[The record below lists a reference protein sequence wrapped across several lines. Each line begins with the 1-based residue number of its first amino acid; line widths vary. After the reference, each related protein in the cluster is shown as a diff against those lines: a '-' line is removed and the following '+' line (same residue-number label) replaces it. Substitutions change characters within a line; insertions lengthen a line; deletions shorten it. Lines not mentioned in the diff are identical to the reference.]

1 MAKRPPDPKERELWR
16 TAMRDVKP
24 LRKGKAAKPKVEHA
38 PSAPA
43 KEPAQAKPTGKKP
56 SAPPA
61 PPPPKP
67 RPASE
72 LTVGR
77 LADMDKRLAERLR
90 RGQLPIE
97 GKLDLHGLTQEEA
110 HDQLGGFIAISQKQ
124 GRRCILVVTGKGMW
138 REGAGILRE
147 NVPRWLNERP
157 NRARVLA
164 IAQAQPQH
172 GGTGALY
179 VLLKRL
185 R

>member
-1 MAKRPPDPKERELWR
+1 
-16 TAMRDVKP
+16 MRDVQP
-24 LRKGKAAKPKVEHA
+24 LRKGKAVKPKIEHA
-38 PSAPA
+38 PAAPP
-43 KEPAQAKPTGKKP
+43 KEPAPGKPAAKK
-56 SAPPA
+56 AP

-67 RPASE
+67 KPVPE
-72 LTVGR
+72 LAIGR

-110 HDQLGGFIAISQKQ
+110 HNQLGGFIAVSQKQ
-124 GRRCILVVTGKGMW
+124 GRRCILVVTGKGLW

-179 VLLKRL
+179 ILLKRL
-185 R
+185 RADGAKGGSR